1 MAILPRQDRMCIE
14 ELLGMSSGYVMD
26 LTNREFAGIV
36 RDELEIDVEDIS
48 YATRGTSKANRL
60 RCIIESVEPGSAAQL
75 LRALWD
81 HRDLRG
87 WTPGE
92 VVEPRPSLVR
102 QRFMQVVERLERKAN
117 LSDTDALV
125 AFAEDATLD
134 QLIEAIQRDVA
145 AGRHAAALDRLHTYC
160 MKRFT
165 SLLNEAGLPHV
176 REEPLQSRVGK
187 YVKWLIETRDPRPM
201 TQQILKNAMGILQQ
215 FNDIRNNRS
224 FAHDNDLI
232 DAHEARL
239 IFDTVVAILRFL
251 EPRAGA
257 ARG

>member
-1 MAILPRQDRMCIE
+1 MPTLPRQDRMCIE

-26 LTNREFAGIV
+26 LTNREFAGLV
-36 RDELEIDVEDIS
+36 RDELEIDVEDS
-48 YATRGTSKANRL
+48 AYAARGTSKANRL
-60 RCIIESVEPGSAAQL
+60 RHIIETVEPAPAAQL
-75 LRALWD
+75 LRALWY
-81 HRDLRG
+81 HREQRG

-92 VVEPRPSLVR
+92 IVEPRPSIVR
-102 QRFMQVVERLERKAN
+102 QRYMQVVERLERQAN

-125 AFAEDATLD
+125 AFADNATLD
-134 QLIEAIQRDVA
+134 QLIEAINRDVA

-165 SLLNEAGLPHV
+165 YHLDEAGLSHV

-187 YVKWLIETRDPRPM
+187 YVKWLIETRDLRPM
-201 TQQILKNAMGILQQ
+201 THQILKNAMGILQQ

-239 IFDTVVAILRFL
+239 IFDTVVAILRFI
-251 EPRAGA
+251 EPRADA
-257 ARG
+257 ARS

>member
-1 MAILPRQDRMCIE
+1 
-14 ELLGMSSGYVMD
+14 MSGGYVMD
-26 LTNREFAGIV
+26 LTNREFASLV
-36 RDELEIDVEDIS
+36 RDELEIDVEDAR
-48 YATRGTSKANRL
+48 YASRGASKANRL
-60 RCIIESVEPGSAAQL
+60 RCIIEASEPAAAAQL

-81 HRDLRG
+81 HRVQRG

-92 VVEPRPSLVR
+92 IVEQRPSLVR
-102 QRFMQVVERLERKAN
+102 GRYMDVVSRLERQAN
-117 LSDTDALV
+117 LSDTDALT
-125 AFAEDATLD
+125 AFIESATLE

-165 SLLNEAGLPHV
+165 NLLDQAEIPHN

-187 YVKWLIETRDPRPM
+187 YVRWLIETRDPRPM

-232 DAHEARL
+232 EPKEARL
-239 IFDTVVAILRFL
+239 IFDTVIAILRFL
-251 EPRAGA
+251 EPQDTDRAKA
-257 ARG
+257 AD